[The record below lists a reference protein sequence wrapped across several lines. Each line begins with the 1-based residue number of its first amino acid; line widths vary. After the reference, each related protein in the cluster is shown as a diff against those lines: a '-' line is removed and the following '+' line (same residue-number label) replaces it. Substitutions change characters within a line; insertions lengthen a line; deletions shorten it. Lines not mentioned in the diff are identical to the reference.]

1 MVYMSGGSTIILVY
15 LLVANKKRGQ
25 HDAMTLD
32 VDGTRHAYPNP
43 AITIEDDN
51 DIEKNNNNNN
61 EPRSD
66 DTSLR
71 HLSPSALSVKQFS
84 HLNGDSLQSQKT
96 PAQYSQASVMNRRVY
111 LPGQDN
117 NTQQTPTIR
126 KRRRAES
133 DADVLETSASD
144 DVETELA
151 HYITLNTQTASLSH
165 EGTSFY
171 LRFGC
176 LRKSSFYLR
185 YDWLCKSS
193 AFKHNID
200 LI

>member
-51 DIEKNNNNNN
+51 DIQKNNNNN

-84 HLNGDSLQSQKT
+84 HLNGDSLQAPKT
-96 PAQYSQASVMNRRVY
+96 PGQYSQASVMNRRVY

-193 AFKHNID
+193 AFSTI
-200 LI
+200 LT